1 MMIYCA
7 LYQFY
12 IQDIGLHRDVMKIKR
27 NKYAFEET
35 FQRVIEINPK
45 AKIEVHLLKDK
56 MK

>member
-12 IQDIGLHRDVMKIKR
+12 IQDIGLHRYVLKIKR